1 MKDTGNQKNLL
12 IVAAALILIRLIILP
27 LFDWQNNQIQS
38 LSIKS
43 TQLAKL
49 YAVSAQ
55 RDYYEQQRDL
65 LDDQTE
71 KATLGFFDDNN
82 KTKLTIQKKV
92 EEIFDG
98 NSLIIQG
105 FTWVFDEDD
114 EIRVLRASVRHEGD
128 LSDVI
133 RVLLLLAQDSRL
145 IKEVSWRQSIRNNGA
160 NSLGSS
166 SGTTILEFYA
176 NAKNK
181 NRLSKPEGSDV

>member
-1 MKDTGNQKNLL
+1 MKDTVNQKNLL

-43 TQLAKL
+43 TQLSKL
-49 YAVSAQ
+49 QAVSAQ
-55 RDYYEQQRDL
+55 RDYYEQQLDL
-65 LDDQTE
+65 LGDQTE

-82 KTKLTIQKKV
+82 KTKLNIQKKI
-92 EEIFDG
+92 EEIFDD
-98 NSLIIQG
+98 NSLIIRD

-176 NAKNK
+176 NAKN
-181 NRLSKPEGSDV
+181 RLSKPEGGDV